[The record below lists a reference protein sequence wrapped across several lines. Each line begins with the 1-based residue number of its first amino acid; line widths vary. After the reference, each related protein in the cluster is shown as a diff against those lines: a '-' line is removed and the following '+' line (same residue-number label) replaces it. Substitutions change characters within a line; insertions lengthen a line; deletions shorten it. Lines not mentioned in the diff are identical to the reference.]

1 MALTKEQL
9 TTLGVPENV
18 CDAVIQASSADTKA
32 HIDSNYVPKTK
43 MDALLEKNKALEEQV
58 TERDTQITKLG
69 AFQGD
74 NEKLKAEVE
83 RLTTE
88 NAETKKKYAAASIE
102 TDKKLAIHSK
112 LLVDGCVDPAEVCG
126 KFDLEQIV
134 LDKDGNVVGGYENQ
148 RDALK
153 AQKAYY
159 FSSETGTA
167 AKAEQKQT
175 GTVPPGWVPVGTTPP
190 AGSDEQQLSGPEAE
204 AMRMVERMLNSG
216 NTAQDVATRA
226 QQHYFPT
233 TAAKPAAK

>member
-18 CDAVIQASSADTKA
+18 CDAVIAASNADTKA
-32 HIDSNYVPKTK
+32 HIDGEYVPKTK
-43 MDALLEKNKALEEQV
+43 MDAVLEKNKALEEQV
-58 TERDTQITKLG
+58 TERDTQLAKLG

-88 NAETKKKYAAASIE
+88 NAEAKKQYEAASVE
-102 TDKKLAIHSK
+102 NDKKLAIHNK

-126 KFDLEQIV
+126 KFDLAQVV
-134 LDKDGNVVGGYENQ
+134 LDKDGNLVGGYENQ

-159 FSSETGTA
+159 FSSEA
-167 AKAEQKQT
+167 AVGQPAEQKPT
-175 GTVPPGWVPVGTTPP
+175 GTVPPGWVPVGTTPL
-190 AGSDEQQLSGPEAE
+190 AGSDEQQKSGPESEAE
-204 AMRMVERMLNSG
+204 RIVKRMLDSG
-216 NTAQDVATRA
+216 ANAQDVATKA
-226 QQHYFPT
+226 QAHYFPA